1 MSNDSGGTGPLPR
14 GPGKDPEFQ
23 HVIVQWTGPER
34 SIAIA
39 ASIILVVN
47 LLIGDILLNDF
58 SVSNSTWLISLA
70 ALSAMY
76 FFYAGEQNPWHD
88 FYPWLAEMAGWAIAL
103 IGGLHVIERYFRQL
117 PELRRVADLP
127 DHLLHRGGLRRRRS
141 LPDANPDLEARPKI
155 EPQGSP

>member
-1 MSNDSGGTGPLPR
+1 MSDGAGGTGPLPR

-23 HVIVQWTGPER
+23 HVLVQWTGPER
-34 SIAIA
+34 SIAMA

-103 IGGLHVIERYFRQL
+103 IGGLHVIESIFDSF
-117 PELRRVADLP
+117 PSSGA
-127 DHLLHRGGLRRRRS
+127 S
-141 LPDANPDLEARPKI
+141 LIFQIIFYGAAALAGFGAFQMRT
-155 EPQGSP
+155 QT